1 MKKLFTIMIIL
12 IIASAVFAEGV
23 FSFRGA
29 GAFDLTAY
37 QTPKNVTQVP
47 VFAQKVSLDRVPIRG
62 MGFGFDAGLEL
73 KLSEEICLYGDFS
86 MTFPSKVKIDD
97 DHEVTR
103 DSLDEMTKII
113 KDMYSDHSDIEVN
126 AFLTTVSAHLGFAR
140 ALNLGDSPFRLN
152 IGGGVGYTRTSVG
165 DKTTMVKANT
175 LYHMDDY
182 HVLSSLS
189 ADLYVNAA
197 YKLGNHFSVGAVI
210 MPGFVFFSS
219 SKLYCT
225 VESEYSDTCVPVPS
239 NQYYSTDSE
248 SKWQTGMK
256 PKYENSGFCAGFSLN
271 TAIGITYHF

>member
-1 MKKLFTIMIIL
+1 MIIL

-47 VFAQKVSLDRVPIRG
+47 VFAQEISLDRVPIRG

-97 DHEVTR
+97 YEITKKA
-103 DSLDEMTKII
+103 LDELVEGAKEL
-113 KDMYSDHSDIEVN
+113 YSEFSDIEGK

-165 DKTTMVKANT
+165 DKMTMVNDNT

-225 VESEYSDTCVPVPS
+225 VLNEYSTTCVPVPS
-239 NQYYSTDSE
+239 NQYYSTDSD